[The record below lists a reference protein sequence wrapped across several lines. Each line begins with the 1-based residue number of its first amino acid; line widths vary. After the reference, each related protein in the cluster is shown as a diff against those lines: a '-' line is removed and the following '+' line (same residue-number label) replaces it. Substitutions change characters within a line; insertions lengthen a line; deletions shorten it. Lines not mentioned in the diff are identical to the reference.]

1 VIDLQEEYN
10 CIPNDDQANMTDSLP
25 TVLRHLFVRTTYHH
39 ITVFQDG
46 KACGVLSQND
56 VVEYLAEQ
64 PELLGQKK
72 ECPVPKLGLLSAEV
86 LSVTEDDTVL
96 AGLMLAKKSDKREV
110 AVVDGDG
117 KLVGSI
123 NATALRGLTDLGELQ
138 LPIKEYKEKHKVPA
152 PVAVSLK
159 ATLKDVVAA
168 VGPSR
173 SLRAY
178 AVDEQGKPLFWMT
191 LNEILRA
198 IVNSGWELNNVTA
211 ADVCKL
217 AHGGLQVQTLSEDN
231 TLGDALKHLAENNL
245 LTAPVLRNGQYI
257 GMVDVMDILG
267 ELITCLEDRQ
277 RGTLRENEHPAGTYQ
292 YAIADKEVF
301 AEVSARGLSTLK
313 YTAKDIVEETTT
325 LHDAILNVFLPYRY
339 HRISVLNK
347 GNVVNVL
354 SQRDIAKFISRYPD
368 ILGDRGQSTIE
379 ELGFMKR
386 RVRTVSHRDTMMKAF
401 QIMYHSSSRAV
412 AVVNGK
418 GRLVTN
424 VHAGDLKGLSSFYH
438 LRLMICFAKSQ
449 VESPEDYPSDAIP
462 LPMPLTCTKDETLS
476 SVVHNMM
483 LHGHRR
489 AYIIDPEGHPVS
501 EVTLSDIF
509 KSLIKPGVDRLF
521 SSK

>member
-1 VIDLQEEYN
+1 MDELKVQDVFNWARTKKAAQLSHVGPDATLLSTLKSMAENNVWSSPILQADGKYCGMIDITDIVNVSMDLLGAGGVEGWKDIADAVLQRKVIDLQEEYN

-86 LSVTEDDTVL
+86 LSVTEDNTVL
-96 AGLMLAKKSDKREV
+96 AGLMLAKKSDTREV

-198 IVNSGWELNNVTA
+198 IVNRY
-211 ADVCKL
+211 AD
-217 AHGGLQVQTLSEDN
+217 TLFV
-231 TLGDALKHLAENNL
+231 LLLLWWCALKIDGA
-245 LTAPVLRNGQYI
+245 
-257 GMVDVMDILG
+257 
-267 ELITCLEDRQ
+267 LE
-277 RGTLRENEHPAGTYQ
+277 
-292 YAIADKEVF
+292 
-301 AEVSARGLSTLK
+301 S
-313 YTAKDIVEETTT
+313 
-325 LHDAILNVFLPYRY
+325 
-339 HRISVLNK
+339 
-347 GNVVNVL
+347 
-354 SQRDIAKFISRYPD
+354 
-368 ILGDRGQSTIE
+368 
-379 ELGFMKR
+379 
-386 RVRTVSHRDTMMKAF
+386 
-401 QIMYHSSSRAV
+401 
-412 AVVNGK
+412 
-418 GRLVTN
+418 
-424 VHAGDLKGLSSFYH
+424 
-438 LRLMICFAKSQ
+438 
-449 VESPEDYPSDAIP
+449 
-462 LPMPLTCTKDETLS
+462 
-476 SVVHNMM
+476 
-483 LHGHRR
+483 
-489 AYIIDPEGHPVS
+489 
-501 EVTLSDIF
+501 
-509 KSLIKPGVDRLF
+509 
-521 SSK
+521 